1 MADSPVNV
9 SSLGGLFKEAY
20 PQGIVSLVPEIA
32 KLHKDIVFSETER
45 TGNKFHQPVVLR
57 SEQGVSYGGGAN
69 AGTAYTL
76 ADAIAMSMSDA
87 QLEGSEMTVK
97 SVVAMRVLSKSTGSA
112 KAFRYAMRPILE
124 ANMRTHT
131 FRKEVEM
138 LYGRS
143 ATGLGQFT
151 SGNADSGTQE
161 TLTAGAGAA
170 ASASTWAVGLW
181 AGQEGATVNF
191 FNNSGGALISSGAD
205 AIFTIASVDP
215 DNRKITVTG
224 TSTGCTALHAV
235 AAAGTVVADFA
246 GARTALATYLSAE
259 GIDYVSTVAGGTT
272 VWNISNTNTLWKPST
287 YSAASAKLTL
297 GKVLAAANKAVAKAA
312 LDEPT
317 KLYVSAATWSD
328 LADSFSASRLLD
340 SSYSTA
346 EGKNGVEKVIYYGS
360 SGVIE
365 VVIHPCVKEGEAFLL
380 PPKRCK
386 RIGSTDVTMNVPGRG
401 DEIFVPSTTVN
412 GVVFS
417 TYSDYQWFTEAPG
430 KLCKITSIT
439 NG

>member
-1 MADSPVNV
+1 MADAPV
-9 SSLGGLFKEAY
+9 STASLAGLFKESY

-32 KLHKDIVFSETER
+32 KLHKDIPFSETER
-45 TGNKFHQPVVLR
+45 TGNLFHQPVVLR

-69 AGTAYTL
+69 AGTAYAL

-87 QLEGSEMTVK
+87 QLQGSEMTVK

-124 ANMRTHT
+124 ANMRTHS

-143 ATGLGQFT
+143 STGLGSFG
-151 SGNADSGTQE
+151 SGVADSGTQE
-161 TLTAGAGAA
+161 TITCSAA
-170 ASASTWAVGLW
+170 TWAVGLW
-181 AGQEGATVNF
+181 AGQEGATLNF
-191 FNNSGGALISSGAD
+191 FNNSGGALISSAAD
-205 AIFTIASVDP
+205 AIFTLASVDP
-215 DNRKITVTG
+215 DTKKITVTG
-224 TSTGCTALHAV
+224 TATGCTALHAV
-235 AAAGTVVADFA
+235 AAAGTVHPDFA

-272 VWNISNTNTLWKPST
+272 VWNISNTNTLWKPSV
-287 YSAASAKLTL
+287 YGAGSAALTI
-297 GKVLAAANKAVAKAA
+297 GKVLGASNKAVAKAG

-317 KLYVSAATWSD
+317 KLYASAATWAN
-328 LADSFSASRLLD
+328 LADSFSASRMVD

-365 VVIHPCVKEGEAFLL
+365 VVIHPCVKEGEAFLI
-380 PPKRCK
+380 PTKRCK

-412 GVVFS
+412 GVVFA
-417 TYSDYQWFTEAPG
+417 TYSDYQWFTECPG
-430 KLCKITSIT
+430 KLVKINAIVNT
-439 NG
+439 